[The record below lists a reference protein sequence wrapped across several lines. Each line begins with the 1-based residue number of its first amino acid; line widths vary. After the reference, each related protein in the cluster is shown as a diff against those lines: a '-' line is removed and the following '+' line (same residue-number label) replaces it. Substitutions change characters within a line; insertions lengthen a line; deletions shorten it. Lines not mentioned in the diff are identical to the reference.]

1 MHRSAASAKALHT
14 VASITARSSPFL
26 NPLGTSCTSGAK
38 VTTCSF
44 HCSRNSCA
52 AFFRSGSTTRLHTC
66 PQLVRA
72 LFLFGAFRLVRLQ
85 PVSFYFYAVFFFLAA
100 VLPKI
105 FLKLFALTSSE
116 CVVSLEPKAT
126 RHSAPSRDIPRIQRD
141 YLLAIDDAPTRAS
154 QVPRSCGSQTRPGQY
169 EAKDACGGFC
179 PARPRCRRSNHVCET
194 QETQAPGR
202 DYDHCSHLE
211 NLERCRDPLVWKQV
225 GWSKTA
231 SIVRGSSRR
240 SRTRGAKMSGRGGYE
255 ERRWTLCDGH
265 GVHSLQLEE
274 GRSAAVSMSFPRLW
288 KVLVSFDSGLRSRR
302 VRAASHR
309 PRGTPSTTELAE
321 NIVNSG

>member
-1 MHRSAASAKALHT
+1 MHGSAASAKALHN
-14 VASITARSSPFL
+14 VVSITARSSPIL

-72 LFLFGAFRLVRLQ
+72 LFLLGAFRLVRLQ
-85 PVSFYFYAVFFFLAA
+85 PVSFYFYAVFFFLAS

-105 FLKLFALTSSE
+105 FLGLFALTSSE

-126 RHSAPSRDIPRIQRD
+126 RHSAPSRDIPR
-141 YLLAIDDAPTRAS
+141 
-154 QVPRSCGSQTRPGQY
+154 VPRSCGSQTRPGQY

-225 GWSKTA
+225 SWSKTA
-231 SIVRGSSRR
+231 SNVRGSTRR

-255 ERRWTLCDGH
+255 EKRWTLCDGH